1 MSYAYTEYELVEQ
14 NKREQNKRE
23 QNKREHGVRQT
34 ERLKPNR
41 SQYNTLS
48 PHSFSFL

>member
-14 NKREQNKRE
+14 NN
-23 QNKREHGVRQT
+23 REHGVRQT

-41 SQYNTLS
+41 SQYDTLYPTLVYLS
-48 PHSFSFL
+48 I

>member
-1 MSYAYTEYELVEQ
+1 MSYAYTEYELV
-14 NKREQNKRE
+14 EQNKRE

-48 PHSFSFL
+48 PHSFSFR

>member
-1 MSYAYTEYELVEQ
+1 MSYAYTEYELV
-14 NKREQNKRE
+14 EQNKRE

>member
-14 NKREQNKRE
+14 NNREQN
-23 QNKREHGVRQT
+23 NREHGVRQT

-41 SQYNTLS
+41 SQFNTLSLS
-48 PHSFSFL
+48 PHSFSFR